1 MENCIFCKIANGDIP
16 SSTVFEDDE
25 FRVILDLNQG
35 MRGHMLILPKAHYAN
50 VYELPEEKAGKA
62 MVIASRLARAA
73 KKGFEAAG
81 MPLDGLNILQNN
93 GEAAGQTVMHYHL
106 HVLPRHG
113 GDDSFPVWSEK
124 TAEAGQMQETLTILK
139 GVLGDE

>member
-1 MENCIFCKIANGDIP
+1 MDNCIFCKIANGQIP
-16 SSTVFEDDE
+16 SSTVYEDEE

-35 MRGHMLILPKAHYAN
+35 MRGHMLILPKEHYAN
-50 VYELPEEKAGKA
+50 IYEFPEEKAGKA
-62 MVIASRLARAA
+62 MAIASRLAKAA
-73 KKGFEAAG
+73 KKGFEAAH

-106 HVLPRHG
+106 HVLPRHA

-124 TAEAGQMQETLTILK
+124 TADAEEMQETLTILK
-139 GVLGDE
+139 GAL